1 MSVLQLR
8 SRPWTAFD
16 PSDQQHRRWYYHF
29 VKNSSWGLC
38 PVRFIV
44 PDDHGDLITMIQRSL
59 IKYYVEQEFSKTTRA
74 KSKSGRQHVI

>member
-1 MSVLQLR
+1 MSVLQLK

-16 PSDQQHRRWYYHF
+16 PSNKQHRHWYYHF
-29 VKNSSWGLC
+29 VKNSSWGRC

-59 IKYYVEQEFSKTTRA
+59 IKHYVEQEFSKPTQA
-74 KSKSGRQHVI
+74 KSKPRKRRVI

>member
-1 MSVLQLR
+1 MSLLQLK

-16 PSDQQHRRWYYHF
+16 PANKQHRHWYYHF
-29 VKNSSWGLC
+29 VKNSSWGRC

-59 IKYYVEQEFSKTTRA
+59 INHYVEQEFSKPTQT
-74 KSKSGRQHVI
+74 KSKSRKRRVI

>member
-16 PSDQQHRRWYYHF
+16 PTNRQHRQWYYQY

-59 IKYYVEQEFSKTTRA
+59 IKHYVEQEFSKTAQA
-74 KSKSGRQHVI
+74 KSKSKKSYVI